1 LRTPRTLALGRDDP
15 EDGLQA
21 VNESSGVGV
30 ALDKSSR
37 VLIDNDGKL
46 RPIIRAL
53 IYSALAFWLL
63 SADQFLGPPLERLAT
78 TLHAIGLSP
87 ARETY
92 YESIN
97 LLTAL
102 LLTWTFGLYEG
113 RRVDDYGLPVRQAF
127 GAQFWEGFAIG
138 VVTAGAVALG
148 MMALGG
154 MKVHGLALHGP
165 AILWSALAWLGAN
178 VLVGIAEEYLFRG
191 YLLQTLWKSL
201 GFWPAA
207 VLIAL
212 WFGADHYFFKLG
224 ETIWDLITLV
234 TLGLWACYTVLRSG
248 SLWLAAGYHAAFD
261 YMQLF
266 VIGTRNG
273 SDEPVNH
280 LFSTSFQGPDWVTG
294 GVLGTEAS
302 FLMYPSI
309 ALMFIYIGWRRFKPQ
324 PRDSVRA
331 SFAIRGR

>member
-1 LRTPRTLALGRDDP
+1 MALGK
-15 EDGLQA
+15 
-21 VNESSGVGV
+21 VSGVVIGT
-30 ALDKSSR
+30 
-37 VLIDNDGKL
+37 DGKL
-46 RPIIRAL
+46 RPLVRAL
-53 IYSALAFWLL
+53 IYSALSFWLL
-63 SADQFLGPPLERLAT
+63 SSDGFLGPLVERLAT
-78 TLHAIGLSP
+78 ALHATGLSP
-87 ARETY
+87 ASVTY
-92 YESIN
+92 YESIS

-102 LLTWTFGLYEG
+102 LLTWIFGLYES
-113 RRVDDYGLPVRQAF
+113 RRIDDYGLPVRQAF
-127 GAQFWEGFAIG
+127 GARFWEGFAIG
-138 VVTAGAVALG
+138 VVNAGAVALG

-154 MKVHGLALHGP
+154 MQVHGLALHGP
-165 AILWSALAWLGAN
+165 AIPSAALAWLGTS

-224 ETIWDLITLV
+224 ENVWDLITLV
-234 TLGLWACYTVLRSG
+234 ALGIWTCYTVLRSR
-248 SLWLAAGYHAAFD
+248 SLWLATGYHAAFD

-273 SDEPVNH
+273 SIEPVNH
-280 LFSTSFQGPDWVTG
+280 LLSASFQGPDWVTG

-309 ALMFIYIGWRRFKPQ
+309 VLMFVYIAWRRFN
-324 PRDSVRA
+324 
-331 SFAIRGR
+331 